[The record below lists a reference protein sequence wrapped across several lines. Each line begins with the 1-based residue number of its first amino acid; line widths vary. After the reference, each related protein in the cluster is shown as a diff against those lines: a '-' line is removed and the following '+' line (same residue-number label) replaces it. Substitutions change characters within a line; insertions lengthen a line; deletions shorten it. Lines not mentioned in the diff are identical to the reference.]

1 MGQIGLQR
9 DALRFCELKGP
20 TEFER
25 VDLCHFD
32 AVGAL
37 EFLPWVFDF
46 WGDHKAGTMKSG
58 LTVLRLPR
66 GWCVAPLGTDW
77 SHRSFPFSLTIGD
90 GKDSVLWFKLLMFI
104 KKVLSLGVKWP
115 SCKSGS
121 FLALF
126 PQSLTGPLGT
136 PFSAL

>member
-9 DALRFCELKGP
+9 DALFVGEAERP
-20 TEFER
+20 AEFEG
-25 VDLCHFD
+25 VDFGHLLALC
-32 AVGAL
+32 AL
-37 EFLPWVFDF
+37 EFLPRMFDF
-46 WGDHKAGTMKSG
+46 QRGHNVAAMKSG

-77 SHRSFPFSLTIGD
+77 SHRSFPFSLTIGE

-104 KKVLSLGVKWP
+104 EKVFSLGVKWL
-115 SCKSGS
+115 SCKLRS

-126 PQSLTGPLGT
+126 PRSLNWPLGT
-136 PFSAL
+136 HF